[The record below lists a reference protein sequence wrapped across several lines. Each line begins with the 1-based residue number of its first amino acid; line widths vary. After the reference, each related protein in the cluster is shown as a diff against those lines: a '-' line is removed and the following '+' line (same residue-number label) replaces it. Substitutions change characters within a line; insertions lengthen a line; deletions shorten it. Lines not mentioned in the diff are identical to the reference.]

1 LLTFVQAVHFLSVLA
16 GSSLVVDV
24 VVVVVLSTI
33 VSEVASD
40 AGVAL
45 VAVGLGDGLL
55 AACFLLLD
63 LGSKGRSE
71 KKEVVEGLLG
81 LGCFFL
87 RGRATMVF
95 SMYSL
100 LPSSASSPPL
110 LVLLLF
116 VVAAG
121 PVVVAAL
128 LFESSPSRSNAA
140 RARRIRPGAGY
151 SSGGG
156 R

>member
-45 VAVGLGDGLL
+45 VAVGLDDGSV
-55 AACFLLLD
+55 AFFLLLD

-71 KKEVVEGLLG
+71 KKEVMEGLLG
-81 LGCFFL
+81 LGCFCL
-87 RGRATMVF
+87 RGRATLVF

-100 LPSSASSPPL
+100 LPSSVFSPL
-110 LVLLLF
+110 LVLLLY

>member
-1 LLTFVQAVHFLSVLA
+1 LLTFAQAVHFLSVLA

-45 VAVGLGDGLL
+45 VAVGLDDGSV
-55 AACFLLLD
+55 AFFLLLD

-95 SMYSL
+95 SMYSMW
-100 LPSSASSPPL
+100 PSSASSPPL